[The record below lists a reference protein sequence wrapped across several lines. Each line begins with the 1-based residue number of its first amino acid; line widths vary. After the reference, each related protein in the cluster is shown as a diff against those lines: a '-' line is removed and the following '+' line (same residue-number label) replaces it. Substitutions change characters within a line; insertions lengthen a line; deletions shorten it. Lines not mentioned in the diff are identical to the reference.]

1 MFYWITCTTF
11 ILFYYHQIPKNSPPA
26 PPCELNSVTDEE
38 KREAPSL
45 YKVISIV
52 AKKCPNYLRWQD
64 AVSEFITLTTY
75 ARPEPHQ
82 SKTKVLIPLLY
93 GWNIADMA
101 LTRFTGISEIL
112 VNYEFWTLKKIKKFI
127 ILRVN
132 IFLCIFL
139 INFFLF
145 SF

>member
-11 ILFYYHQIPKNSPPA
+11 ILFYYHQIPKNSPPS
-26 PPCELNSVTDEE
+26 PPNELNSVTDEE

-52 AKKCPNYLRWQD
+52 AKKCPNYRKWQD

-112 VNYEFWTLKKIKKFI
+112 VNYEFWTLKKYQEIHNLKGQYI
-127 ILRVN
+127 SLY
-132 IFLCIFL
+132 FL
-139 INFFLF
+139 NTFLF
-145 SF
+145 FSF